1 MQYPSF
7 SLEYELLKRFSFVAG
22 VDEVG
27 RGCLA
32 GPVVS
37 CMVIVTGEDQYLPE
51 VRDSKTMSHTQRE
64 KLSERLKE
72 VIYAYAIGQ
81 ALPQEIDRLGIR
93 RATHLSM
100 MRAYWKLPN
109 APEVI
114 LMDGESATI
123 PLFSKTY
130 QYNYGD
136 LNHYSIAA
144 ASIIAKVY
152 RDTLMTL
159 VEQQH
164 PGYHFDEHKGYGT
177 AKHYDAI
184 KSLGISSLHRR
195 TFLKSLS
202 RH

>member
-1 MQYPSF
+1 VQYPSF
-7 SLEYELLKRFSFVAG
+7 SLEFELLKRYSFVSG

-37 CMVIVTGEDQYLPE
+37 CIAVITHEDQYLPR
-51 VRDSKTMSHTQRE
+51 VRDSKTMSHLQRE
-64 KLSERLKE
+64 KLASELKDTISYYS
-72 VIYAYAIGQ
+72 VGLATSN
-81 ALPQEIDRLGIR
+81 EIDRLGIR

-100 MRAYWKLPN
+100 LRAYWKLPVT
-109 APEVI
+109 PEVI

-123 PLFSKTY
+123 PIFSKTF
-130 QYNYGD
+130 QYNHGD

-152 RDTLMTL
+152 RDTLMIEL
-159 VEQQH
+159 EKQS

-177 AKHYDAI
+177 AKHYEAI
-184 KSLGISSLHRR
+184 KKLGISSVHRLS
-195 TFLKSLS
+195 FLKSLS